1 MRGLYAIT
9 PSVSDTRRLCAMCA
23 AALEGGAAVLQ
34 YRNTDANAALRRE
47 QAAALGELCRAF
59 GVFFIVNDYPELAAE
74 VGADGVHLGR
84 EDVDLLSARE
94 IVGAEAMIGASCG
107 GAVERAE
114 RARSAG
120 ADYCAMGAVFPSPT
134 KPEAERCSLSAIGE
148 AKGCCDA
155 PIVAIGGINAGN
167 IAQTAAAGADMA
179 AAISGLFGAE
189 DIRKAAREMS
199 AAFFA
204 AATV

>member
-1 MRGLYAIT
+1 MRDVRGGFGGGRGGFAI
-9 PSVSDTRRLCAMCA
+9 SQHGCECGA
-23 AALEGGAAVLQ
+23 AARTGGGV
-34 YRNTDANAALRRE
+34 
-47 QAAALGELCRAF
+47 GELCRAF

-84 EDVDLLSARE
+84 TDVDLLSARE

-179 AAISGLFGAE
+179 AVISGLFGAE